1 VPFSAYA
8 SEARAA
14 RELLAVLSAA
24 LALLKAHAAAARL
37 PFGSFGAF
45 GTGFGAAFGQRS
57 SLSSTPARVSAELS
71 WGGGGG
77 AAGADEESDR
87 TRFEARRRVLAD
99 ARASAVAAGQGACLV
114 QLGSPDAAV
123 CALAANCL
131 ALLCDQGDLLDI
143 RSSSSGSA
151 SLVLSDFL
159 PR

>member
-1 VPFSAYA
+1 
-8 SEARAA
+8 
-14 RELLAVLSAA
+14 VLSAA
-24 LALLKAHAAAARL
+24 LALLNAHAAAARQ

-45 GTGFGAAFGQRS
+45 GTGFGGAFGQRS

-71 WGGGGG
+71 HGGGGGGG

-131 ALLCDQGDLLDI
+131 ALLCDQGDLLDT
-143 RSSSSGSA
+143 RSSSSESA